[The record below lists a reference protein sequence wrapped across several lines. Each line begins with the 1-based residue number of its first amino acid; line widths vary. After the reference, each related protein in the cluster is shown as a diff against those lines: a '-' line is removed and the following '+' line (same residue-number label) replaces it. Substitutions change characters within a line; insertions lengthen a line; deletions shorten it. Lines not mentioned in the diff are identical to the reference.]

1 MDKKLEPNQSN
12 PKPLREGQGRGLS
25 IISKTFLEHNSFLQ
39 KFLARFLSQRQDIED
54 VVQETYLRAF
64 RAEQGKTEQGKV
76 IEHPKAFLFQIA
88 KNVAL
93 TQLSKKSRQ
102 ITDYIEDVE
111 LSLVV
116 DNGAT
121 TEQELE
127 AREHIAILCEAIAA
141 MPERRQRA
149 YLMRKVHGATHKE
162 IAESLGISISAVEKH
177 LLKAMLTCRTHIR
190 EREQTTHQEP
200 QVMTVNHQGAA
211 KSEQR
216 VASIAISHKERRQ

>member
-1 MDKKLEPNQSN
+1 MGKKPNNNKAKSGQRSGR
-12 PKPLREGQGRGLS
+12 RELS
-25 IISKTFLEHNSFLQ
+25 IISKTFLENNTFLQ
-39 KFLARFLSQRQDIED
+39 KFLARFLTQHQDIED

-102 ITDYIEDVE
+102 ITDYIDDVE
-111 LSLVV
+111 LGLAVN
-116 DNGAT
+116 NGAS
-121 TEQELE
+121 TEDELE
-127 AREHIAILCEAIAA
+127 AREHIAIICEAIAA
-141 MPERRQRA
+141 MPERRQRV

-177 LLKAMLTCRTHIR
+177 LFKAMFSCRAHLR
-190 EREQTTHQEP
+190 EREQSNHQEP
-200 QVMTVNHQGAA
+200 KVMTANNQG
-211 KSEQR
+211 SSIPEQR
-216 VASIAISHKERRQ
+216 VTSLPIRHKERRR